1 MSIRKHLSIVGLL
14 LLGMVAQPALAQ
26 EPMGW
31 GVGVDASRLMG
42 GHAVVHVEHAQQAD
56 WLWSVDLGRYVG
68 PLTDSQPCWR
78 DLRGEVKSG
87 HLVTVGVKAFPAEE
101 MKLGAKWFVGADATR
116 EQYSLANV
124 ESLVQLDNQAGLKQT
139 REELRLLVG
148 AQWEV
153 GSHLAARV
161 HVGMGVVRDR
171 VTAWAQGEEINSLPI
186 ARPGGVELIWRW

>member
-1 MSIRKHLSIVGLL
+1 MAEQRSMTNDMGILLVLFWLL
-14 LLGMVAQPALAQ
+14 LQSMLCGLRPSARSLT
-26 EPMGW
+26 
-31 GVGVDASRLMG
+31 
-42 GHAVVHVEHAQQAD
+42 
-56 WLWSVDLGRYVG
+56 SV
-68 PLTDSQPCWR
+68 
-78 DLRGEVKSG
+78 
-87 HLVTVGVKAFPAEE
+87 
-101 MKLGAKWFVGADATR
+101 WFVGADATR
-116 EQYSLANV
+116 EQYTLANV
-124 ESLVQLDNQAGLKQT
+124 ESLAQLDNRAGLKQT